1 MLRTRLGRF
10 SPAHPR
16 NARELELFLKG
27 PFRQGVPLLVG
38 SVVTVDMPRRKTETG
53 EMSPLKANQ
62 KRNSGNTSILIGLE
76 TLDLNRS

>member
-53 EMSPLKANQ
+53 QHDSAQ
-62 KRNSGNTSILIGLE
+62 KKKVVIVVFVPAVCGAVRV
-76 TLDLNRS
+76 